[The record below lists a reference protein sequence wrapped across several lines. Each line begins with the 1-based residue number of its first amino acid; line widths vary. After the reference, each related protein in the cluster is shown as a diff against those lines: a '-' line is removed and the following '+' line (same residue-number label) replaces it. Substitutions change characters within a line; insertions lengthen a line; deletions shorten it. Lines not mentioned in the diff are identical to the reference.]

1 MVENI
6 CLYKFGKV
14 NSQDLLH
21 AQKYTKQQYLKDKK
35 ENKIIIT
42 DVPNAVNALSRAELT
57 EKVVYRFE
65 DITDKEL
72 LFGFESPKCKRRVY
86 KL

>member
-6 CLYKFGKV
+6 CLYKFGGN
-14 NSQDLLH
+14 NSACLLH
-21 AQKYTKQQYLKDKK
+21 ARKYTKRQYLNDKK
-35 ENKIIIT
+35 KGRIIIT

-57 EKVVYRFE
+57 EKIGYRF
-65 DITDKEL
+65 DDVADKEL
-72 LFGFESPKCKRRVY
+72 LFGFESPKCKRSVY